1 MRAWQPRGMNANI
14 LLDCPYRKFNAADR
28 QAQRLQASN
37 QRSLGSRASRRPS
50 PRILNDKTARKMAS
64 PGQTAIQGALVR
76 KRWAVLSMEPH
87 DGAGGCWPSPKKDRL
102 ASAMMAGAIEKGT
115 RTISA
120 RRVFGRVCF
129 WGSRTGGVPEA
140 RPA

>member
-87 DGAGGCWPSPKKDRL
+87 DGAGGCWPEGQACLSDDGGCDRNGRL
-102 ASAMMAGAIEKGT
+102 HDQ
-115 RTISA
+115 
-120 RRVFGRVCF
+120 RRQDVGQDML
-129 WGSRTGGVPEA
+129 
-140 RPA
+140 